1 MVLAYKP
8 STMGNRPS
16 SSQFHAGRATP
27 ALWQEARHTLRVRG
41 CFIILTLRHAGV
53 LGCGEPLDLS
63 SRRLL
68 PQLGVVEHGPG
79 VEGKHHDHQC
89 KVDGAVARQQPCR
102 QASGLGT
109 LWCQGLQWLGGNC
122 CRAEVLVEKLG
133 ELLGVGGAA
142 ANPGGDAL
150 APLVVVHRGVL
161 LHALLVAEDL
171 VHGAVH
177 HPEAHN
183 VAQEA
188 ALVQPL
194 AVLLSEAHVGRK
206 RFLARFEPINAE
218 ENHPMVDVGS
228 FEHVAAERP
237 AVQRNHG
244 AKAAGADDRLLL
256 RCGHGGAE
264 DGGQRADPDR
274 RFRRHDGYGVRTKG
288 ERGCVRPDQY
298 VF

>member
-171 VHGAVH
+171 VRRAVH
-177 HPEAHN
+177 RREAHLLGQEHG
-183 VAQEA
+183 VELPLPLEAQLVEGEPQLLAWLPPVGAEA
-188 ALVQPL
+188 DD
-194 AVLLSEAHVGRK
+194 
-206 RFLARFEPINAE
+206 PILHE
-218 ENHPMVDVGS
+218 LIVRPP
-228 FEHVAAERP
+228 EHVAVER
-237 AVQRNHG
+237 VCI
-244 AKAAGADDRLLL
+244 KAQGVASAQDHSMLLSACLLL
-256 RCGHGGAE
+256 DVHSVSIIGIC
-264 DGGQRADPDR
+264 R
-274 RFRRHDGYGVRTKG
+274 RY
-288 ERGCVRPDQY
+288 E
-298 VF
+298 